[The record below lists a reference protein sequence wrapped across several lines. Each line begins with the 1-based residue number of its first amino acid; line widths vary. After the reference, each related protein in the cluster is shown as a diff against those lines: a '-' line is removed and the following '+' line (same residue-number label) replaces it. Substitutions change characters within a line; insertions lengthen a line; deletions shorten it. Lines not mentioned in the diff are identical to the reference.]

1 MYRKK
6 ERDGREKKMDG
17 NGGKATIYLKDKTS
31 WKKFMGIAKRE
42 GRTASH
48 ILQKYIEEYNR
59 IHEPGNPQ
67 SLMSSYSEDGAQTV
81 ATIEGRIRQLCIEQH
96 HKAGSLEWGYIVSTV
111 KDHGISDAKSRVAMS
126 HRIRDWL
133 RGRDIPVYS

>member
-1 MYRKK
+1 
-6 ERDGREKKMDG
+6 MDG
-17 NGGKATIYLKDKTS
+17 DGGKATIYLKDKDS
-31 WKKFMGIAKRE
+31 WKKFMSIAKRE

-67 SLMSSYSEDGAQTV
+67 SLMSSYSENGAQTV
-81 ATIEGRIRQLCIEQH
+81 ATIEGRVRQLCIERH
-96 HKAGSLEWGYIVSTV
+96 HKSGYLMWGYIVSLV
-111 KDHGISDAKSRVAMS
+111 KDHGISDAKSRVAMG
-126 HRIRDWL
+126 HRVRDWL